1 MQCINHKYLNNVL
14 YYTIDKMERM
24 ESGYLCEV
32 LHYLLKKRL
41 GIPLVKTTVD
51 LVDKDNEA
59 SLDLMCALFKHCKSY
74 LANMALFHN

>member
-1 MQCINHKYLNNVL
+1 MNNVL

-41 GIPLVKTTVD
+41 GILLVKTTVD

>member
-1 MQCINHKYLNNVL
+1 MQCINHKELNNVL
-14 YYTIDKMERM
+14 HYTIDKMERM

-32 LHYLLKKRL
+32 LHYLLQKRL
-41 GIPLVKTTVD
+41 GVPLVKTTVD

-59 SLDLMCALFKHCKSY
+59 SLDLMCALLKHCKSY